1 MAEARARFITFEG
14 GEGAGKSTQI
24 AELAGALQA
33 AGISLITTREPG
45 GSEAAE
51 ALRQLLVTGPQSRWD
66 PLSEALLLLAA
77 RRDHLRSWIEPALR
91 QGTWVLSDR
100 FSDSTLAYQGYGHQL
115 GPRVVTQLSELALDD
130 IDERARKPDLTFVLD
145 LDVEEGLR
153 RAATR
158 RGAEDRYESMGKAFH
173 QRVREGFLEIAK
185 SEPQR
190 CALIDA
196 SQAPEAVAAEV
207 KRRAGARLGIDLK

>member
-51 ALRQLLVTGPQSRWD
+51 ALRQLLVTGPKSRWD
-66 PLSEALLLLAA
+66 PLSEALLLFAA
-77 RRDHLRSWIEPALR
+77 RRNHLRSRIEPALR
-91 QGTWVLSDR
+91 QGTWVLCDR
-100 FSDSTLAYQGYGHQL
+100 FADSTLAYQGYGHQL
-115 GPRVVTQLSELALDD
+115 GPRVVTQLSALALDD
-130 IDERARKPDLTFVLD
+130 IEERARKPDLTFVLD
-145 LDVEEGLR
+145 LDVAEGLR

-158 RGAEDRYESMGKAFH
+158 RGVEDRYESMGKAFH

-185 SEPQR
+185 SEPER

-207 KRRAGARLGIDLK
+207 KRRAGARLGIELQ